1 MADGEHNP
9 AAMLEAALNGEL
21 TLDGDQVNEQPK
33 SDEEVKPGQSAQDD
47 ATEGAKQ
54 GDATAKADDEPH
66 GAPIAS
72 KSGAYTIPYE
82 KLSQARAESAQFK
95 AENEQLKAQL
105 EQLTAAQKANLE
117 QANNEAKAR
126 ADAGAGQTAADL
138 DLALAQAAISEG
150 VDPSIFGDFSE
161 QGLANGSRILAQQ
174 MAKQQAI
181 AIREE
186 LKAELQKEL
195 APFKQVQVKTA
206 ADAHMGAIYEKH
218 ADADELVESGEF
230 KTWIASLPS
239 FSRAG
244 VEKALQAGTTEQV
257 IEVFDS
263 FKAVSGKPAPIPRPA
278 LDVQRRVPTSLS
290 EIAGGSPVDVTQQT
304 LAMSGNP
311 MGLLDRMASMTP
323 EQMDAVMNRV

>member
-54 GDATAKADDEPH
+54 GDATAKADDEPQ

-105 EQLTAAQKANLE
+105 EQLTAAQKSNLE
-117 QANNEAKAR
+117 KASESAQAR
-126 ADAGAGQTAADL
+126 AEAGQAQTKSDQA
-138 DLALAQAAISEG
+138 LAQAQAAISQG
-150 VDPSIFGDFSE
+150 VDLAVFGDFSE
-161 QGLANGSRILAQQ
+161 EGIASGIKTLLS
-174 MAKQQAI
+174 QAVPQ
-181 AIREE
+181 IRAE
-186 LKAELQKEL
+186 LKAEMEKEL
-195 APFKQVQVKTA
+195 APFKQVQVKTV

-230 KTWIASLPS
+230 KSWINGLPS

-263 FKAVSGKPAPIPRPA
+263 FKAVSGKPAPIPKPA

>member
-1 MADGEHNP
+1 MAVDGEHNP

-21 TLDGDQVNEQPK
+21 TLDGGQDNEQPK
-33 SDEEVKPGQSAQDD
+33 SDEEVKPDQSAQDD

-54 GDATAKADDEPH
+54 GDATAKADDEPE

-82 KLSQARAESAQFK
+82 KLSQARIERDQFK
-95 AENEQLKAQL
+95 AESEQLKAQL
-105 EQLTAAQKANLE
+105 EQLTASQLANLE
-117 QANNEAKAR
+117 KASEGAQAR
-126 ADAGAGQTAADL
+126 AEAGQAQTKSDQA
-138 DLALAQAAISEG
+138 LAQAQAAISQG
-150 VDPSIFGDFSE
+150 VDLAIFGDFTE
-161 QGLANGSRILAQQ
+161 EGIANGIKTLLS
-174 MAKQQAI
+174 QAVPQ
-181 AIREE
+181 IRAE
-186 LKAELQKEL
+186 LKAEMEKEL

-206 ADAHMGAIYEKH
+206 TDAHMGAIYQKH

-263 FKAVSGKPAPIPRPA
+263 FKALQGKPAADPKPV

-290 EIAGGSPVDVTQQT
+290 EIAGGAPFDVTQQT
-304 LAMSGNP
+304 LQMAGNP
-311 MGLLDRMASMTP
+311 AALLDQMANMTP
-323 EQMDAVMNRV
+323 EQITAVMNRV

>member
-1 MADGEHNP
+1 MTVEHNP

-21 TLDGDQVNEQPK
+21 TLDGDQANEQPK
-33 SDEEVKPGQSAQDD
+33 SDEEVKPGRQEQEDAQNGETKGQD
-47 ATEGAKQ
+47 AV
-54 GDATAKADDEPH
+54 KADDEPE

-95 AENEQLKAQL
+95 AENEQLKARV
-105 EQLTAAQKANLE
+105 EQLTATQQANLE
-117 QANNEAKAR
+117 KASEGAQAR
-126 ADAGAGQTAADL
+126 AEAGQAQTKSDQA
-138 DLALAQAAISEG
+138 LAQAQAAISQG
-150 VDPSIFGDFSE
+150 VDIAVFGDFTE
-161 QGLANGSRILAQQ
+161 EGI
-174 MAKQQAI
+174 AKGIKTLLSQAVPQ
-181 AIREE
+181 IRAE
-186 LKAELQKEL
+186 LKAEMEKEL

-218 ADADELVESGEF
+218 PDADELIESGEF
-230 KTWIASLPS
+230 KSWIGSLPS

-257 IEVFDS
+257 VEVFDS
-263 FKAVSGKPAPIPRPA
+263 FKALLGKPAAIPKPA

>member
-105 EQLTAAQKANLE
+105 EQLTAAQLANLE
-117 QANNEAKAR
+117 KASEGAQAR
-126 ADAGAGQTAADL
+126 AEAGQAQTKSDQA
-138 DLALAQAAISEG
+138 LAQAQAAISQG
-150 VDPSIFGDFSE
+150 VDLAVFGDFTE
-161 QGLANGSRILAQQ
+161 EGIANGIKTLLS
-174 MAKQQAI
+174 QAVPQ
-181 AIREE
+181 IRAE
-186 LKAELQKEL
+186 LKAEMEKEL

-230 KTWIASLPS
+230 KSWINSLPS

-263 FKAVSGKPAPIPRPA
+263 FKALSGKPAVIPKPA

-304 LAMSGNP
+304 LAMTGNP